1 MMKSSEGINFYRDS
15 TIVSWSYNEK
25 DVPLVIIGKAR
36 KTGGI
41 DILCSFAGDE
51 AKNLIKTLTDSIYNH
66 SQQKK

>member
-1 MMKSSEGINFYRDS
+1 MAEGINVYKDS
-15 TIVSWSYNEK
+15 CIVSWSYDANGTY
-25 DVPLVIIGKAR
+25 LVIIGKAR

-66 SQQKK
+66 LQ